1 MLDFFRRQHSRL
13 KWIWVVLIFVFSA
26 GLILLYIPIGE
37 RQNIRIFSG
46 EVARVGTESVTAEEF
61 QEAYSTYVGSI
72 AADLS
77 PEMLAAFQYD
87 RQLVEA
93 MINQRIP
100 IAEARRMGLDV
111 SPGEIRQ
118 IILSNPAFLENGQF
132 IGINRYENL
141 LFQNNLTV
149 QQFESEIR
157 NQLLTEKL
165 FSLLTSG
172 VTVTDQEII
181 DDYRYQNEK
190 VILDY
195 VLVDPIDLES
205 EVTLSDEEE
214 REYFDK
220 NQALYTIPEKRR
232 ARYVRVDTL
241 ALRSEVEVTEAE
253 IEQYYTDNRSLYEQ
267 EPRVRAQHIL
277 FRTDGKTEEEI
288 AQIRERAA
296 DVLERVRAG
305 EDFGELARE
314 FSEDTTAETGGD
326 LGDFGP
332 GQMVPEFEQ
341 AAFSLGVGATS
352 DLVQTQFG
360 IHIIRVNE
368 RREARVQPLDE
379 VGPSIEI
386 LIRAQ
391 KAGELGAST
400 AQAIAVAL
408 ASDPNLDEVAAEY
421 GSEVGETPLFARADG
436 LTDLGDSV
444 GLVDQIFS
452 LDVDEIGTAEQVQNG
467 WVVPQLAEIDP
478 THPATLEE
486 VRDQVRGAAI
496 TEKAQALAQERGLEL
511 ERLLEDAGQSLESA
525 ARALGLEV
533 MTSEPLARDGAL
545 TGFGATASLDDQ
557 IFTLEPGVPGSP
569 VTVGT
574 RTIAF
579 QVEERLGVDE
589 EALETDF
596 EALRSD
602 LLTRRRDMIFQA
614 YSTEARERMQRDGE
628 IRINTAMLADI
639 VEHSA
644 QFR

>member
-37 RQNIRIFSG
+37 RQTFRIFSG
-46 EVARVGTESVTAEEF
+46 EVARVGTESVSAEEF
-61 QEAYSTYVGSI
+61 QEAYTTYVGSI

-111 SPGEIRQ
+111 SPEEIRQ

-132 IGINRYENL
+132 IGLSRYENV

-149 QQFESEIR
+149 QQYESEIR

-165 FSLLTSG
+165 FSLVTSG
-172 VTVTDQEII
+172 VTVSDDEVAN
-181 DDYRYQNEK
+181 DYRYQNEK
-190 VILDY
+190 VILNY
-195 VLVDPIDLES
+195 VLIDPINLES
-205 EVTLSDEEE
+205 EITLTEEEE

-232 ARYVRVDTL
+232 ARYVLVDTL
-241 ALRSEVEVTEAE
+241 ALRSEVEVSEAE
-253 IEQYYTDNRSLYEQ
+253 IEQYYNENRTAYEQ

-277 FRTDGKTEEEI
+277 FRTDGKSEEEI

-296 DVLERVRAG
+296 EVLERVRAG

-314 FSEDTTAETGGD
+314 FSEDTTAENGGD
-326 LGDFGP
+326 LGEFGP

-368 RREARVQPLDE
+368 RREARVQPLEE
-379 VGPSIEI
+379 VGPSIAI

-391 KAGELGAST
+391 KASDLGAST

-408 ASDPNLDEVAAEY
+408 ANDPNLDEVAAEY
-421 GSEVGETPLFARADG
+421 GGEVDETPLFARADG
-436 LTDLGDSV
+436 LPDIGNSV
-444 GLVDQIFS
+444 ALVDQIFS
-452 LDVDEIGTAEQVQNG
+452 LDVDGIGTAQPVQNG
-467 WVVPQLAEIDP
+467 WIVPQVIEIED
-478 THPATLEE
+478 THPAAFEE
-486 VRDQVRGAAI
+486 VRDQVQAAAI
-496 TEKAQALAQERGLEL
+496 SEQAQTLAQERGVEL
-511 ERLLEDAGQSLESA
+511 EQLLEEEGRTLDAA

-533 MTSEPLARDGAL
+533 MTSEPLARDGAI
-545 TGFGATASLDDQ
+545 TGFFATGALDDQ

-579 QVEERLGVDE
+579 QVEEHLGIDE
-589 EALETDF
+589 DALQANF
-596 EALRSD
+596 EALRAD
-602 LLTRRRDMIFQA
+602 LLGRRRDMIFQA
-614 YSTEARERMQRDGE
+614 YTTQARERMQQDGE
-628 IRINTAMLADI
+628 IRIDTGMLTDI
-639 VEHSA
+639 VANSA